1 MFLFSEARFPG
12 RIPAEM
18 YQDLSI
24 NSSQDM
30 HQVAFA
36 ISIFQIFEG
45 YKTIYTHKQDHPRRR
60 SPTAVLSI
68 TRNPVRNIHLS
79 FSYGQILAN
88 LSFSNGQFQGDLR
101 TCTGSKRSKRS
112 SKRSSVM
119 LCSRGPPPTSR
130 DAMQGYECCN
140 HYILCAV

>member
-101 TCTGSKRSKRS
+101 TCTGSKRSN
-112 SKRSSVM
+112 RSSVM